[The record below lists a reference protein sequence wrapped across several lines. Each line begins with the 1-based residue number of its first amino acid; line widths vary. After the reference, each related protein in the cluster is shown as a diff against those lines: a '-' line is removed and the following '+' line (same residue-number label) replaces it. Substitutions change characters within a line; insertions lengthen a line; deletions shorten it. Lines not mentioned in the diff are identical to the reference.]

1 MATDLTVIL
10 EDRPGTVATMGE
22 ALGKA
27 GINMAG
33 CCGIPCEGQGVFHV
47 LVDDASAARR
57 ALQGAGIEVRGERQ
71 VLVLTGDNR
80 PGWLGEVARRIAN
93 AGVNI
98 ELVYVAMNN
107 QVIIGVDN
115 LDKARAAV

>member
-1 MATDLTVIL
+1 
-10 EDRPGTVATMGE
+10 
-22 ALGKA
+22 
-27 GINMAG
+27 
-33 CCGIPCEGQGVFHV
+33 
-47 LVDDASAARR
+47 VDDASAARR
-57 ALQGAGIEVRGERQ
+57 ALQGAGIEVRGEHQ
-71 VLVLTGDNR
+71 VLVLAGDNR